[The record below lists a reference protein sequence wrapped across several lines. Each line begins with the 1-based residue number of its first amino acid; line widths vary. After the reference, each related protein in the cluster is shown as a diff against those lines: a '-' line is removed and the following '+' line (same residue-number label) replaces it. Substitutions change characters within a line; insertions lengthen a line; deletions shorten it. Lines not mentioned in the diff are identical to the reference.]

1 MAGTSG
7 STDGKGDLAR
17 FNQPYGVIKDGS
29 NLFVTERKN
38 NTIRKINLVG
48 DTVNFLV
55 DFADAAGNSGSV
67 DNTTDNSLVKVDLEA
82 PTLTKVEV
90 SSTNTK
96 TLGQLEQLAKEG
108 DTITLTVESSEALK
122 SLSVMGSDGSPTPLT
137 AVGNTGREWTLSD
150 TVDSDDSGEL
160 SFTLA
165 YEDLAGNAGTSVSDT
180 TNNSKVTFDTRVP
193 TLSLSLIHI

>member
-1 MAGTSG
+1 MSG
-7 STDGKGDLAR
+7 PHDVATDKFDNVYLATR
-17 FNQPYGVIKDGS
+17 KDH
-29 NLFVTERKN
+29 LV
-38 NTIRKINLVG
+38 RKINLVR
-48 DTVNFLV
+48 DEINFRI

-67 DNTTDNSLVKVDLEA
+67 DNTTDKSLVKVDLEP

-90 SSTNTK
+90 SSTNTN
-96 TLGQLEQLAKEG
+96 TQGQLEQLAKEG

-122 SLSVMGSDGSPTPLT
+122 SLSVMGSDGSSTPLT

-165 YEDLAGNAGTSVSDT
+165 YA
-180 TNNSKVTFDTRVP
+180 
-193 TLSLSLIHI
+193 